1 MDSKICLG
9 ISQVSI
15 FEAGLTR
22 KLSISHKWV
31 GKRLAGE
38 GGRSKRHALMTAL
51 RGDGEGKA
59 QLQCKLK
66 RAK

>member
-31 GKRLAGE
+31 GKGWLGKEE
-38 GGRSKRHALMTAL
+38 GVRDML
-51 RGDGEGKA
+51 
-59 QLQCKLK
+59 
-66 RAK
+66 